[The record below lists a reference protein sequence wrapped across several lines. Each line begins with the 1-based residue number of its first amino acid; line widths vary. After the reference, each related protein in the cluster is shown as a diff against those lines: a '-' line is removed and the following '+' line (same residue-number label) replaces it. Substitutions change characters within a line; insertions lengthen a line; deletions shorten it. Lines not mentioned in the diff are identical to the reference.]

1 MHDKGSKKPRY
12 AKKHGSKITQY
23 VFYINCVMERQW
35 HARRQNNPGR
45 QKNPAAKNPDFN
57 CTTKL
62 KFMVAVKYK

>member
-23 VFYINCVMERQW
+23 VFYINCVMEKQW

-45 QKNPAAKNPDFN
+45 QKNPAAKNPISTVQRN
-57 CTTKL
+57 
-62 KFMVAVKYK
+62 